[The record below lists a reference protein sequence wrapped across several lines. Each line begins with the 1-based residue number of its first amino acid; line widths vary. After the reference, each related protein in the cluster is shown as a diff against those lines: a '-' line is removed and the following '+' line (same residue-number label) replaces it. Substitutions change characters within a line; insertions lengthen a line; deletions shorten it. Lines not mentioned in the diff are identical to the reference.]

1 MNPKRLRFQEVDK
14 TSYRVYFRKAS
25 SFHDAMKSAYDSENW
40 NAVGLGAVHCVISA
54 ADALLCKK
62 AGLRVVADNHM
73 DLADALAKS
82 IIAPGVEENKKRVS
96 KVIAKKNLIEY
107 EAREFRRRDAEA
119 IMIDADRF
127 FTWAKEHLEA

>member
-1 MNPKRLRFQEVDK
+1 MNPKRLRFQEIDK
-14 TSYRVYFRKAS
+14 ESYKVYFRKAA
-25 SFHDAMKSAYDSENW
+25 SFHDAMKSAYDSKNW

-62 AGLRVVADNHM
+62 AGLRVVADDHM
-73 DLADALAKS
+73 DLVDALSKHV
-82 IIAPGVEENKKRVS
+82 IAPGVEENRKRVA

-107 EAREFRRRDAEA
+107 EAREFRRKDAEA

-127 FTWAKEHLEA
+127 FIWAKENLET